1 MRVADILAAV
11 TDVLFPDHCI
21 VTGLPITTE
30 SPLPHVSQAALDALT
45 PAPRPLELL
54 LTLQRHHDADDL
66 CVSSV
71 RALYA
76 IGGSPELA
84 PQTPPD
90 ASTIIYAIKYGGK
103 TTLARSCGQ
112 WMAPLIADLPRT
124 PTMLVPVP
132 IHPARRR
139 ERGYNQAEELA
150 RGVQAVTDIPVVG
163 ALRRTVNTSSQTT
176 LQDRQRQINVR
187 SVFGMSASIAGVGL
201 EGAVCVL
208 IDDVCTTG
216 ATLNACAEVLLH
228 AGAARVDAIT
238 FGATV

>member
-1 MRVADILAAV
+1 MKVADILAAV

-30 SPLPHVSQAALDALT
+30 SPLPHVSQAALDALM

-54 LTLQRHHDADDL
+54 HTLQRHHDADEL
-66 CVSSV
+66 CLSSV

-76 IGGSPELA
+76 IGGLLELA
-84 PQTPPD
+84 RELAPD
-90 ASTIIYAIKYGGK
+90 ASTIIYAIKYGGQ

-150 RGVQAVTDIPVVG
+150 QGIQAVTGIPVVG

-187 SVFGMSASIAGVGL
+187 SVFDMSASIAGVGL

-228 AGAARVDAIT
+228 AGAARVDAVT